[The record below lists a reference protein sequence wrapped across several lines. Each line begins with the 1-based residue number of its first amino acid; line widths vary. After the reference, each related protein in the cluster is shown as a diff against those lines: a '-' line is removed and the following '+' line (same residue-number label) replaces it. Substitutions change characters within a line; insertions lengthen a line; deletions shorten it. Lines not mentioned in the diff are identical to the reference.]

1 MLLLTSPNGIL
12 LIPVKSVEK
21 ETLIYGE
28 LMAKLH
34 SKKHGK
40 SGRKRP
46 KAKVA
51 PKWVDYSEKEVKEI
65 INDLAK
71 KGTSPTM
78 IGTILRDQYAVPS
91 VKALLGKTLN
101 QYMKEENMLPQ
112 YPDDLI
118 NLIRKAV
125 KMRNHLKANK
135 ADTHG
140 KVKLSHVESKINRL
154 VKYYTRS
161 GRLPADWKYDAEKAA
176 LLVK

>member
-1 MLLLTSPNGIL
+1 
-12 LIPVKSVEK
+12 
-21 ETLIYGE
+21 
-28 LMAKLH
+28 MAKLH

-40 SGRKRP
+40 SGRKRA
-46 KAKVA
+46 KAKVS

-65 INDLAK
+65 IADLAK

-78 IGTILRDQYAVPS
+78 MGAILRDQYAVPAI
-91 VKALLGKTLN
+91 KPLLGKTLRAHLAA
-101 QYMKEENMLPQ
+101 ENLLPQ

-125 KMRNHLKANK
+125 RMRNHIKGNK

-140 KVKLSHVESKINRL
+140 KVKLLHVESKINRL
-154 VKYYTRS
+154 VKYYTRT
-161 GRLPADWKYDAEKAA
+161 GRLPSDWKYDSESAA